1 MDPKK
6 TIIQLRSCLTKIVNA
21 VVKIMFQIKSCT
33 KEAII
38 TPIKLMGVF
47 YVKKHLVVLS
57 LILMVG
63 LLVACSSNSNNESGN
78 ELEVSKQESEAQKI
92 SSKNDETIIEK
103 NWELSPEFI
112 HFVEYESGEKGSY
125 EIRGN
130 KDGMGI
136 TGPFPIIA
144 KDSQK
149 YMWFY
154 FGAENIYDKPVKI
167 KAIKKGEEDS
177 IEVYSGTFFESAE
190 VSPES
195 VNMPSRLRFPS
206 TGTWKVLVYIEE
218 ELFDTIIVKVE

>member
-1 MDPKK
+1 M
-6 TIIQLRSCLTKIVNA
+6 
-21 VVKIMFQIKSCT
+21 
-33 KEAII
+33 
-38 TPIKLMGVF
+38 
-47 YVKKHLVVLS
+47 KKHLVVLS

-63 LLVACSSNSNNESGN
+63 LLVACSSNSSNESGN
-78 ELEVSKQESEAQKI
+78 ELEVSEVSKKASEAQM
-92 SSKNDETIIEK
+92 SKVDETIIEK

-177 IEVYSGTFFESAE
+177 IEAYSGTFFESAE

-195 VNMPSRLRFPS
+195 VNMPSHLRFPS